1 MEQKILELLKCIEKD
16 KKIKILFAVEAGS
29 RAWELDSSESDY
41 DVHFVF
47 YRRLEDYISINKFDD
62 QINLGFD
69 KNLKPKSKKDVF
81 IEMTGYDIF
90 KYFHLLIS
98 CNVSAIDLVNSNMLY
113 LGDNSELKTFVAN
126 NINKPKLFVQYYCSG
141 RGLYKSHFK
150 SKEINVKKYLHVMRI
165 ILKAEY
171 LLKYQKLP
179 NTSMIKNFEE
189 LEKDIPADVYAKIK
203 EFIELKKNGHG
214 KDIIKEMPLLTNY
227 FDESFERFANINM
240 EKKIKEQKPM
250 DNEYFNQ
257 LLRSLIIPNGK

>member
-1 MEQKILELLKCIEKD
+1 MEQNIVELLKCIEKE

-29 RAWELDSSESDY
+29 RAWELNSSESDY
-41 DVHFVF
+41 DVHFVY
-47 YRRLEDYISINKFDD
+47 YRSLEDYISINKFDD

-69 KNLKPKSKKDVF
+69 KNLKPKNKNGVF
-81 IEMTGYDIF
+81 IEMTGIDIF
-90 KYFHLLIS
+90 KYFKSLLT
-98 CNVSAIDLVNSNMLY
+98 CNVSAIDLVNSDVLY
-113 LGDNSELKTFVAN
+113 LGDNTGLKEYVEN
-126 NINKPKLFVQYYCSG
+126 NINKPKLFVQLYCSG
-141 RGLYKSHFK
+141 RGLYKSHFA

-165 ILKAEY
+165 ILKVEY

-179 NTSMIKNFEE
+179 NTSMIKNLEE